1 VLTAPHGRFFDSLAD
16 LFAAMRALHP
26 LEFTTWCPALAR
38 LLPGNMGKKWG
49 SSGMIGK
56 HPTAVPNY

>member
-16 LFAAMRALHP
+16 LFAAMRALHL

-38 LLPGNMGKKWG
+38 LLPGKMGKK
-49 SSGMIGK
+49 
-56 HPTAVPNY
+56 